1 MMPALDS
8 EPNSSAEPSDEDVD
22 LDRLRENLKL
32 TPDQRLARAEQRA
45 NEILQHRQKMPASE
59 LRVFRQTA
67 IPDAMQLREIRLE
80 ALQAVPE
87 AFGSDYETE
96 SQRPTS
102 FWEERAAGSPN
113 GGNFVAEDA
122 SGHFVGLIG
131 IFTDGRQK
139 TGHVGNIVSVYV
151 LPEARGQGVGDGLMR
166 VVLSWAREQN
176 LSRVRLAVVTTNS
189 PAIGLYERHGFKVYG
204 EESDVIR
211 IGDHSYDELLMD
223 LTL

>member
-1 MMPALDS
+1 MTFRPTTAEDAL
-8 EPNSSAEPSDEDVD
+8 
-22 LDRLRENLKL
+22 
-32 TPDQRLARAEQRA
+32 
-45 NEILQHRQKMPASE
+45 
-59 LRVFRQTA
+59 
-67 IPDAMQLREIRLE
+67 QLREIRLE

-96 SQRPTS
+96 SQHPES
-102 FWEERAAGSPN
+102 FWEERAGGSKN

-122 SGHFVGLIG
+122 SGRFVGLIG

-151 LPEARGQGVGDGLMR
+151 LPEVRGQGVGDGLMR
-166 VVLSWAREQN
+166 VCLDWARVQN
-176 LSRVRLAVVTTNS
+176 LARVRLAVVTTNA
-189 PAIGLYERHGFKVYG
+189 PAIGLYKQHGFKVYG

-211 IGDHSYDELLMD
+211 IGDQSYDELLMD